1 MNAQNGIHSD
11 WTTMDQWKSS
21 SADRKSWFRQWEE
34 MVPPTR
40 RDGSADEKTW
50 FCWWEDSLS
59 EDVAALQWCMIR
71 WIKMWTMKWL
81 LSRRWMWRRGYRR
94 RPVAEVKCAD
104 SALLIL
110 EVVLQVLVNLWTTH
124 FGLKVFTLQAG
135 RHLSLEIKSLK
146 ITKAWI
152 STCSNHLKWGLTF
165 QKYKEQMVARSIR
178 GLTCKNKGWISRNK
192 DRFSVHRTYIGFT
205 MQSVQLSLL
214 YLARMMRPL
223 TTEQTW
229 WGKPITT
236 QVRSSFNSIHP

>member
-1 MNAQNGIHSD
+1 
-11 WTTMDQWKSS
+11 MDQWKSS

-94 RPVAEVKCAD
+94 RPVASVIFWPGMWK
-104 SALLIL
+104 SG
-110 EVVLQVLVNLWTTH
+110 LVPLW
-124 FGLKVFTLQAG
+124 GWVCWITLQAG

-236 QVRSSFNSIHP
+236 QVRSLFNSIHP